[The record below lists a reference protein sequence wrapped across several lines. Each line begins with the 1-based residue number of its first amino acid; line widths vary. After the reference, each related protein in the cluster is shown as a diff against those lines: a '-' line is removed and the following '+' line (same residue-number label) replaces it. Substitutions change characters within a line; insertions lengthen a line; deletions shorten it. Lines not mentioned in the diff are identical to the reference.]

1 MAAQEQAIRTKAIKT
16 KIDKTQAEIK
26 CKFYGKVDETV
37 RHIVCEC
44 SMLAQNEQKRRHE
57 QVGRKIHWE
66 VCKKADFNVNEKLYN
81 HEPEKVE
88 ENDSWEILSDVTI
101 QTNHIVDA

>member
-26 CKFYGKVDETV
+26 CKFYGQVDETV

-44 SMLAQNEQKRRHE
+44 SMLAQNE
-57 QVGRKIHWE
+57 
-66 VCKKADFNVNEKLYN
+66 
-81 HEPEKVE
+81 
-88 ENDSWEILSDVTI
+88 
-101 QTNHIVDA
+101 

>member
-1 MAAQEQAIRTKAIKT
+1 M
-16 KIDKTQAEIK
+16 
-26 CKFYGKVDETV
+26 
-37 RHIVCEC
+37 
-44 SMLAQNEQKRRHE
+44 
-57 QVGRKIHWE
+57 GRKIHWE

>member
-1 MAAQEQAIRTKAIKT
+1 M
-16 KIDKTQAEIK
+16 
-26 CKFYGKVDETV
+26 
-37 RHIVCEC
+37 
-44 SMLAQNEQKRRHE
+44 
-57 QVGRKIHWE
+57 GRKIQWE
-66 VCKKADFNVNEKLYN
+66 VSKKADFNVNEKLYN